1 MQRGIEIPKELINDI
16 KKRVKQFVFKNL
28 DVMIE
33 LIILL
38 YERGKK
44 YYE

>member
-1 MQRGIEIPKELINDI
+1 VQRGIEIPKELINDI